1 MKNKILCLSIIL
13 IIFMNFSSEICVLD
27 KYLILFYETEKIGY
41 MLFSAPMNNV
51 TTSATISY
59 DKILQ

>member
-1 MKNKILCLSIIL
+1 
-13 IIFMNFSSEICVLD
+13 MNFSSEICVLD